1 MKEKK
6 TIETRFIE
14 GHYDYLYTKYIYKR
28 VLEKEYMDHFGQYE
42 LDKMKSIYEAV
53 LVNKKVEN
61 SFVFGEMEYPAYI
74 DYLAKKEYSDL
85 ARQIRELRYSLAHN
99 KEEAERL
106 NDYINKSSLKQ
117 DLYLIIERANPS
129 LNTNRKAEEIWIELL
144 QVLEAGDF
152 SKIEDLKARAK
163 KIRLLKNKQEN
174 LEEILESD
182 LAYLEKEKKE
192 LGRYFPFN
200 QEEIFQDEKLI
211 QEKTRAI
218 KEDVL
223 SAKESVEKMYDLLLY
238 TSQPTKWDN

>member
-6 TIETRFIE
+6 TIEARFID
-14 GHYDYLYTKYIYKR
+14 GHYDYLFTKYIYKR
-28 VLEKEYMDHFGQYE
+28 VLEKKYIDHFGQYE

-53 LVNKKVEN
+53 LVNKKVES
-61 SFVFGEMEYPAYI
+61 SFVFGELEYPAYI
-74 DYLAKKEYSDL
+74 DYLAKKEYADL
-85 ARQIRELRYSLAHN
+85 ARQIRELRHSLAHN
-99 KEEAERL
+99 KEEEERL
-106 NDYINKSSLKQ
+106 NNYINKSGLKE
-117 DLYLIIERANPS
+117 DLYLIIERSNPT
-129 LNTNRKAEEIWIELL
+129 LNSNSKAEQIWIDLL
-144 QVLEAGDF
+144 EVLEAGEF
-152 SKIEDLKARAK
+152 SKIKDLKARAK
-163 KIRLLKNKQEN
+163 KIRLLKNKEED
-174 LEEILESD
+174 LEEILKSD

-192 LGRYFPFN
+192 LTSYFPFN